1 MNSLPSSFLTI
12 PITHRALHDIND
24 GRPENSR
31 EAILAAI
38 DAGYGIEIDVQLSSD
53 GQAIVFHDYDLSRLT
68 QHSGLVRDFTADELS
83 QMHLKGGKTGPATL
97 SEVLNLINAQVPV
110 LIEIKDQS
118 QRLEKTDGVLEHAVC
133 SDLSGYKGD
142 VGLMS
147 FNPHAVADCKLHS
160 PEIARGLVTDPFT
173 TTDWPDV
180 EPTRLKQLIPIDDY
194 AGLGCSFISHNQS
207 DLSSI
212 HVQKIKDAGAK
223 ILCWTVKTPDVEKR
237 ARIHADNI
245 TFEGYLA

>member
-1 MNSLPSSFLTI
+1 MISLPSSFLTV
-12 PITHRALHDIND
+12 PITHRALHDSND

-38 DAGYGIEIDVQLSSD
+38 DACYGIEIDVQLSSD

-68 QHSGLVRDFTADELS
+68 QQSGLVRDFTADELS
-83 QMHLKGGKTGPATL
+83 QMYLKGGETGPATL
-97 SEVLNLINAQVPV
+97 LEVLKLIDGQVPV

-133 SDLSGYKGD
+133 SDLIGYKGD
-142 VGLMS
+142 VGVMS
-147 FNPHAVADCKLHS
+147 FNPYAVAECKIHS
-160 PEIARGLVTDPFT
+160 PNIARGLVTDPFT
-173 TTDWPDV
+173 TTDWPAV
-180 EPTRLKQLIPIDDY
+180 NPERLKELIPIDDY
-194 AGLGCSFISHNQS
+194 SSLGCSFISHNQA
-207 DLSSI
+207 DLTSR
-212 HVQKIKDAGAK
+212 HVQRVKETGAK
-223 ILCWTVKTPDVEKR
+223 ILCWTVKSSDIEKR